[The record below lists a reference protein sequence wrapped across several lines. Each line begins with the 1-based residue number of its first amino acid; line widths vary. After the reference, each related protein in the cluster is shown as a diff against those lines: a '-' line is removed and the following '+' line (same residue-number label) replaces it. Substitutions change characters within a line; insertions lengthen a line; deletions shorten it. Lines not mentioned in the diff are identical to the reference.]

1 MSLFFHF
8 TYSSLMKEYRS
19 TKKECFTLKMFFQKK
34 TVQISYKLL
43 LKNVKLLLVQ
53 YANYRKQDCSDK
65 KLMSF

>member
-1 MSLFFHF
+1 
-8 TYSSLMKEYRS
+8 
-19 TKKECFTLKMFFQKK
+19 MFFQKK